1 VTGLPAELRARLA
14 AEYSAVT
21 PLASPLAR
29 AVWVVPFAAL
39 AFVAPPLY
47 FNVRSDAD
55 QLGWMLGWGASGF
68 QAGLGFVI
76 IVAALRDSV
85 PGRGWTAAAL
95 AAWIAA
101 PVAVVMAV
109 TFASWQL
116 SLVPLRRDFWFI
128 GAVCLT
134 SSAATALPV
143 VAIANVL
150 SARAYPTRPSITGL
164 LAGLGAGLLADGG
177 WRMFCHFTEPSH
189 VLAAHV
195 GGVALAAAAGSI
207 LAVTLRTHAR

>member
-1 VTGLPAELRARLA
+1 MTSLPAELRARLA
-14 AEYSAVT
+14 ADYAAVT
-21 PLASPLAR
+21 PLPSPLAR
-29 AVWVVPFAAL
+29 AAWVAPFAAL
-39 AFVAPPLY
+39 AVLAPPLY

-55 QLGWMLGWGASGF
+55 QLGWMMGWGASLF

-85 PGRGWTAAAL
+85 PGRAWSAAAL
-95 AAWIAA
+95 AAWMVA
-101 PVAVVMAV
+101 PVAVLIAV
-109 TFASWQL
+109 TIVSWQL
-116 SLVPLRRDFWFI
+116 SLVPLRRDYWFI

-143 VAIANVL
+143 IAIANVL
-150 SARAYPTRPSITGL
+150 AARAYPTRPSMTGL
-164 LAGLGAGLLADGG
+164 LAGLGAGLMADGG

-207 LAVTLRTHAR
+207 LAVRLQRPAR